1 MFAGGS
7 ATYLS
12 QPPVPV
18 AFKTDAPL
26 VGFPTTHRLTNG
38 FTYFARRRLG
48 VPRLYDGELHRRYS
62 AGEALAVWFSSWG
75 HLLNMEPSDTSP
87 GAPETRGASFSR
99 EPIVGLGRRPFS
111 GA

>member
-1 MFAGGS
+1 VPNGGERDRICPIGDLERSLGSLPVFAGGS

-18 AFKTDAPL
+18 TFKTDAPL

-38 FTYFARRRLG
+38 FTYLARRRLG
-48 VPRLYDGELHRRYS
+48 VPRLYGGELHRRYS

-75 HLLNMEPSDTSP
+75 HLLKH
-87 GAPETRGASFSR
+87 GA
-99 EPIVGLGRRPFS
+99 LGH
-111 GA
+111 